1 MKKVIF
7 VIIVIGI
14 VIGIAGFWYWR
25 ENIYSKDI
33 LKLEILGPEQA
44 EVFEEVQY
52 TVKYKNNGDVRLE
65 EPRLIFEFPEDTLL
79 GQGQVRRQEEELDD
93 IYPGEEKTFQFKAR
107 LFGRENEVKKA
118 KAWLN
123 YKPRNLQARYE
134 SATTF
139 STAIKSVPLSFDFDL
154 ASKVE
159 AGRDFRF
166 YLNYFSSS
174 DYPISDLGVR
184 IEYPDGFEFLRSSPS
199 SLAKDEWDIPF
210 LNKAEGGR
218 VEIEGKLSGRLNDQ
232 KIFKATLGI
241 WKDDEFVPLKELTR
255 GVELTKPQIFVFQL
269 VNGSNNYTAN
279 PEDLI
284 HYEIFFRNISDEPFS
299 NLFLAVNLEGQA
311 FDFDSIKSDSGQ
323 FKQRENSIVWDWRDV
338 SKLRFLARGEEG
350 KVDFS
355 VNLKDWDSSRDK
367 NAVLKNSVIISQV
380 KEEFEIK
387 MNSKLAVSQK
397 GFFQDDI
404 FGNSGPMPPVVGEKT
419 TYTVTWEAENRYND
433 VENARV
439 KAILPANV
447 NLTGRISPD
456 SQASK
461 FTFDQSSREIV
472 WRVGDMEAGTTGLNI
487 SFQVELTPI
496 QAGQKALII
505 NEAKIRGEDQWTERI
520 IENTSP
526 SIDTN
531 LPDDP
536 TVSDGTVR

>member
-7 VIIVIGI
+7 VIIIIGI

-25 ENIYSKDI
+25 ENIYSKEV

-65 EPRLIFEFPEDTLL
+65 ELRFFFAFSEHTLL
-79 GQGQVRRQEEELDD
+79 DPGQKRGVVGELED

-107 LFGRENEVKKA
+107 LFGRENEVKTA
-118 KAWLN
+118 KVWLN

-154 ASKVE
+154 ASRVE

-218 VEIEGKLSGRLNDQ
+218 IEIEGKLSGKLNDQ
-232 KIFKATLGI
+232 KIFKAILGI
-241 WKDDEFVPLKELTR
+241 WKDDEFIPLKELIR
-255 GVELTKPQIFVFQL
+255 GVEITKPQIFVFQL
-269 VNGSNNYTAN
+269 ANGSNNYIAN
-279 PEDLI
+279 PDDLI

-299 NLFLAVNLEGQA
+299 NLFLAVTLDGQA

-323 FKQRENSIVWDWRDV
+323 FKNGDNSILWDWRDV

-350 KVDFS
+350 KVDFWI
-355 VNLKDWDSSRDK
+355 NLKDWDSSRNK

-397 GFFQDDI
+397 GFFQDEI
-404 FGNSGPMPPVVGEKT
+404 FGNSGPMPPKVGEKT
-419 TYTVTWEAENRYND
+419 TYTITWKAENYYND
-433 VENARV
+433 VENVRV
-439 KAILPANV
+439 KAVLPASV
-447 NLTGRISPD
+447 NLTGRIFPND
-456 SQASK
+456 QASK

-472 WRVGDMEAGTTGLNI
+472 WRVGDMEAGTTDSNI
-487 SFQVELTPI
+487 SFQVELTPV
-496 QAGQKALII
+496 QRGHKALII

-520 IENTSP
+520 IESTFSQ
-526 SIDTN
+526 IDTN
-531 LPDDP
+531 LI
-536 TVSDGTVR
+536 VR